1 MKMNELLLELD
12 CIHYKYERLESLI
25 GILQMYV
32 SEVVEVSGEPEDSLS
47 NALFEIEAGMN
58 RANKEFKDLVR
69 KGGVV

>member
-12 CIHYKYERLESLI
+12 CICYKYERLESLI

-58 RANKEFKDLVR
+58 RVNKEFKDLVR

>member
-32 SEVVEVSGEPEDSLS
+32 SEVVEVSGEPENSLG